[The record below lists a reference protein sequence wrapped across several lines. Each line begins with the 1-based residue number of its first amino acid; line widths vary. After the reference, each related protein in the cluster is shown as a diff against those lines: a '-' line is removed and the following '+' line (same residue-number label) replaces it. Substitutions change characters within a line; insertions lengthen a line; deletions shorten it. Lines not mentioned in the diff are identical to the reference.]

1 MKLKH
6 VLGMGQKK
14 HAVTNLKTSFFLAFI
29 AQGDNIQVRGEEKL
43 PVILFSSDEF
53 YNTDLPGK
61 THGAHEYHKQKL
73 YRGYESNKLL

>member
-1 MKLKH
+1 MKIKH
-6 VLGMGQKK
+6 ILGMGQKN

-29 AQGDNIQVRGEEKL
+29 AQGGNIQVRGEEKS

-61 THGAHEYHKQKL
+61 MCP
-73 YRGYESNKLL
+73 